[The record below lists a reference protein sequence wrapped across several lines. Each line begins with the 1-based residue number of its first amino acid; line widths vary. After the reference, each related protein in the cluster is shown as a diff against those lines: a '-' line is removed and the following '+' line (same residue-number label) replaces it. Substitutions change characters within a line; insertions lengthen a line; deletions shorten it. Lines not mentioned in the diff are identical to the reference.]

1 MKIRRAWKI
10 RRATLTK
17 TVICAMIE
25 SASPWSGI
33 EVVITA
39 LTRNRGR
46 YSVAPC
52 PESLDFTGFFGYSQ
66 LNIFACS
73 PHQFSPFSE
82 VLMLR

>member
-39 LTRNRGR
+39 LTRNR
-46 YSVAPC
+46 
-52 PESLDFTGFFGYSQ
+52 ESFAEHGCGKILTPQGFADCKGS
-66 LNIFACS
+66 N
-73 PHQFSPFSE
+73 
-82 VLMLR
+82 

>member
-1 MKIRRAWKI
+1 MKIRRAGKI

-39 LTRNRGR
+39 LTRNRP
-46 YSVAPC
+46 SDLEHPLVEP
-52 PESLDFTGFFGYSQ
+52 FIFQGFPGLEKVRTSCFLS
-66 LNIFACS
+66 
-73 PHQFSPFSE
+73 
-82 VLMLR
+82 